1 MNEMTLPF
9 RHRIRN
15 SSLGGLSP
23 STLPLGQWGF
33 PQYWIFTSER
43 RRNILF
49 LWNLNGVRT
58 RDLRLSKQAALT
70 TAPGPPPRTQSKPP
84 ASSCWGLAPLGS
96 ITNIFPLSTQTIAAS
111 VIFLVWYVY
120 LQIMYTYNIDLQA
133 SCSTYFKQ
141 VFFQYKSCIL
151 PPTNRKVVQPV
162 TWRDWPITTVI

>member
-1 MNEMTLPF
+1 MKWNEPPEDEMNEMTLPF

-15 SSLGGLSP
+15 LSLGGLSP

-84 ASSCWGLAPLGS
+84 ASSLLRFSTLRKHNECIPPINSDNSGLG
-96 ITNIFPLSTQTIAAS
+96 NILSMVRVLADNVYIQYRFTS
-111 VIFLVWYVY
+111 KLFYIF
-120 LQIMYTYNIDLQA
+120 
-133 SCSTYFKQ
+133 
-141 VFFQYKSCIL
+141 
-151 PPTNRKVVQPV
+151 
-162 TWRDWPITTVI
+162 